1 MEEKRRK
8 GYRNGLW
15 AVVFLAVLA
24 ALVFFLYHTGFFA
37 SVRSLDDMRE
47 YIARFSPYS
56 YGVYFLV
63 QLLSVVAAPIPSNVT
78 SLAGAAGFWHAGG
91 FLAHL
96 CCRGIGV
103 LAGVSADPQV
113 GRPFAERFVSR
124 GNMDKYRDMIERK
137 QDVFFAM
144 AFLLPGFPD
153 DILCFLAGLTTMPL
167 KRFFLLVLLC
177 RPWGLLVSCAVGGNA
192 LALPTWLLVLLCAA
206 GAALFLIAMKYGD
219 RWESALLKKLKK

>member
-78 SLAGAAGFWHAGG
+78 SLAGAAVF
-91 FLAHL
+91 
-96 CCRGIGV
+96 
-103 LAGVSADPQV
+103 AGVSADPQ
-113 GRPFAERFVSR
+113 
-124 GNMDKYRDMIERK
+124 
-137 QDVFFAM
+137 
-144 AFLLPGFPD
+144 
-153 DILCFLAGLTTMPL
+153 AGPP
-167 KRFFLLVLLC
+167 LC
-177 RPWGLLVSCAVGGNA
+177 RAFCEPRQHG
-192 LALPTWLLVLLCAA
+192 
-206 GAALFLIAMKYGD
+206 
-219 RWESALLKKLKK
+219 

>member
-78 SLAGAAGFWHAGG
+78 SLAGAA
-91 FLAHL
+91 
-96 CCRGIGV
+96 V
-103 LAGVSADPQV
+103 LARWWLSCSLMLPWHWGPCWCFQLTRRL

-177 RPWGLLVSCAVGGNA
+177 RPWGCWCPV
-192 LALPTWLLVLLCAA
+192 
-206 GAALFLIAMKYGD
+206 
-219 RWESALLKKLKK
+219 R

>member
-63 QLLSVVAAPIPSNVT
+63 QLLSVVAAPIPSTVT
-78 SLAGAAGFWHAGG
+78 SLAGAAVFGTLVA
-91 FLAHL
+91 FLLTYAAVAL
-96 CCRGIGV
+96 GSLLVFQLTRR
-103 LAGVSADPQV
+103 L

-167 KRFFLLVLLC
+167 KRCFLLVLLC

>member
-78 SLAGAAGFWHAGG
+78 SLAGAAVFGTLVA
-91 FLAHL
+91 FLLTYAAVAL
-96 CCRGIGV
+96 GSLLVFQLTRR
-103 LAGVSADPQV
+103 L

-153 DILCFLAGLTTMPL
+153 DIL
-167 KRFFLLVLLC
+167 VLSGRAYDDAAQAVL
-177 RPWGLLVSCAVGGNA
+177 PFGAAVPAVG
-192 LALPTWLLVLLCAA
+192 AA
-206 GAALFLIAMKYGD
+206 GVLCGRRQCAGASQLGFWCSCVPPAQ
-219 RWESALLKKLKK
+219 RCS

>member
-1 MEEKRRK
+1 MGR
-8 GYRNGLW
+8 GISCCAGGACL
-15 AVVFLAVLA
+15 
-24 ALVFFLYHTGFFA
+24 FLYHTGFFA

-78 SLAGAAGFWHAGG
+78 SLAGAAVFGTLVA
-91 FLAHL
+91 FLLTYAAVAL
-96 CCRGIGV
+96 GSLLVFQLTRR
-103 LAGVSADPQV
+103 L